1 MRKRQMTKLRN
12 GRDNALASA
21 RFMRE
26 QFPEMRDAI
35 VACVQQAWLDH
46 RALMAMLAT

>member
-1 MRKRQMTKLRN
+1 MTKRQMTKLRD

-26 QFPEMRDAI
+26 HSPELRDAI
-35 VACVQQAWLDH
+35 VACVQKAWLDH
-46 RALMAMLAT
+46 RALMAMLAA